1 MHPRIYREF
10 ERICTQ
16 RGAGGAVL
24 EVGAVPCEQSL
35 LCMRALDRVTEKVGL
50 NLDGPYEFRD
60 FKIVRG
66 NANAMTCFA
75 DNRFDVV
82 LSNAMLEHDKHFWK
96 TLAELKRV
104 LRPGGLLVI
113 GVPAFEY
120 FPVEKI
126 KRALARLPLVRSL
139 QKNQHL
145 NMLFT
150 ATITYELHNAPGDY
164 YRFSRQACEEVI
176 FAELDEVEIRSVML
190 PPRLVG
196 AGRKP
201 RSS

>member
-1 MHPRIYREF
+1 MHARIYREF
-10 ERICTQ
+10 ERICTE

-24 EVGAVPCEQSL
+24 EVGAIPSEASL
-35 LCMRALDRVTEKVGL
+35 LCMRALDKAVEKVGL

-60 FKIVRG
+60 FRIVRG
-66 NANAMTCFA
+66 NANAMTCFE

-104 LRPGGLLVI
+104 TRPGGLLVI
-113 GVPAFEY
+113 GVPAFQY
-120 FPVEKI
+120 FAVEKV
-126 KRALARLPLVRSL
+126 KKALARIPLVRSL
-139 QKNQHL
+139 SRNQHL
-145 NMLFT
+145 NMFFT

-176 FAELDEVEIRSVML
+176 FAGLHEVEIRSVML

-196 AGRKP
+196 AGTKP